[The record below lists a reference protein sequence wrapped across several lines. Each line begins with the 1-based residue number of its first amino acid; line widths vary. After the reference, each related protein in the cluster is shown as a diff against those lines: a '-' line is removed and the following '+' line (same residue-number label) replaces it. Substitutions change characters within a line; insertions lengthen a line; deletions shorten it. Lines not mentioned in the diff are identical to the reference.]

1 MTMGVKRPSFL
12 LYNVKKKNYLL
23 YRSKNLIFYWQ
34 IIGSDNYGR
43 EKIKGT
49 MYEYLDLQL
58 HQLGLIH

>member
-1 MTMGVKRPSFL
+1 MTMGIKRPSFL
-12 LYNVKKKNYLL
+12 LYNVKTKNYLL